1 MERPRSIY
9 ELHSLKREQNR
20 QRVKSEEGLSMQQ
33 VVRTNVKLGELEFQ
47 RRRNMNR
54 VRKDG
59 KK

>member
-54 VRKDG
+54 PKKDG